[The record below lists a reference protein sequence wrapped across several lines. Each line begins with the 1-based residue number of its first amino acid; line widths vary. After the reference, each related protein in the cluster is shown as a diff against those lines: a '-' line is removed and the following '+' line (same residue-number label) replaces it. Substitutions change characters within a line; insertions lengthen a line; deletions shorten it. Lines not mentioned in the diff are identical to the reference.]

1 MYNQEENEV
10 AVKTVA
16 SNKISKER
24 GKTMEN
30 EKTSLNIRKL
40 KKQVKGITLIALV
53 VTIIGLLILAG
64 IALNLTIGQNGIFSR
79 AQTAANTWRNAESNE
94 QLVMGELEDWMDGYL
109 GGENSQEEVEEGTLS
124 WMYEKAVADGCDGT
138 SCTEPENHLHIGDYV
153 DFKLKTGN
161 LSKSIDVSIEETG
174 YGEAQHYTVNSSTN
188 QLNWRVLGYDTNT
201 KQVKL
206 IAGTPLKA
214 DGNDGYLV
222 MRNAESYV
230 NGINR
235 LDSICAEIYEGIDG
249 VVRARS
255 VKIEDINELLEVEE
269 TEIRDINL
277 NPVLNGARNYGD
289 SIRDIEGWTPESF
302 LNVLKKYG
310 VNSTVELN
318 ELENTN
324 PDHEVFTALES
335 GEGISNLT
343 GTVTGY
349 IYAVNGAPSEGAPY
363 VSANEKAY
371 ELIFNGEEYGT
382 GGAYWLSSPGVR
394 AYSDFANFGPGVVTV
409 GGSLGRVY
417 SGGNMFNSNGFG
429 YDLGY
434 GVRPVVSLNLGVR
447 EIDVPKL
454 DEAPTEPEW

>member
-1 MYNQEENEV
+1 M
-10 AVKTVA
+10 
-16 SNKISKER
+16 
-24 GKTMEN
+24 
-30 EKTSLNIRKL
+30 
-40 KKQVKGITLIALV
+40 
-53 VTIIGLLILAG
+53 ILAG

-79 AQTAANTWRNAESNE
+79 AGTAVNTWRNAESNE
-94 QLVMGELEDWMDGYL
+94 QLAMGELEDWMDGYL

-138 SCTEPENHLHIGDYV
+138 SCTDSENHLHIGDYV
-153 DFKLKTGN
+153 NFKLKTGN

-174 YGEAQHYTVNSSTN
+174 NGEAQHYTVNSSTN

-222 MRNAESYV
+222 MGNAESYV
-230 NGINR
+230 NGIDR

-255 VKIEDINELLEVEE
+255 VKIEDINELLGVEE

-277 NPVLNGARNYGD
+277 DPILNGGRNYGD
-289 SIRDIEGWTPESF
+289 SISDIEGWTPESF

-318 ELENTN
+318 ELEDTN
-324 PDHEVFTALES
+324 PDHEVFTALSS
-335 GEGISNLT
+335 GEGTANLT

-349 IYAVNGAPSEGAPY
+349 FYAVNGAPSEGAPY

-371 ELIFNGEEYGT
+371 ELIFNGAEYGT
-382 GGAYWLSSPGVR
+382 GGAYWLSSPGV
-394 AYSDFANFGPGVVTV
+394 FANSDVAGFGPGAVDIDGGVGVVF
-409 GGSLGRVY
+409 S
-417 SGGNMFNSNGFG
+417 G
-429 YDLGY
+429 YDTFYSYDEDYGDGF
-434 GVRPVVSLNLGVR
+434 GVRPVVSLESGVR